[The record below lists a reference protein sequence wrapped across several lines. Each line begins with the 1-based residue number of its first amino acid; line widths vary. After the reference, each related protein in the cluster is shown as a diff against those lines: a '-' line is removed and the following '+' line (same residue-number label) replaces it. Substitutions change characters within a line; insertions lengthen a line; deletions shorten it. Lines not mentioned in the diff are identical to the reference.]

1 MIRYVFGRNV
11 IYASVRRTETYV
23 REKRSSETVR
33 IIETANKQKESM
45 SLTDDRGYHGG
56 AGHRSEPESK

>member
-1 MIRYVFGRNV
+1 MYSGVMLYTHPSGE
-11 IYASVRRTETYV
+11 ETYV